1 MTELFDLL
9 QKKRRQKLMKMRTM
23 FSMGRLKVSPLRRL
37 RAMMN
42 ISITKLKKTARSSS
56 VELQLKWEIFFG

>member
-9 QKKRRQKLMKMRTM
+9 QKKRRQKSMKMRTM